1 MNILMI
7 GGPNSLCCQ
16 LIKKFNKEGHRV
28 SLLTGSYFGD
38 KKYPHVFERYDFP
51 YTSEVLPDIFTS
63 VVPDLTVFAGA
74 YDSNFDWEGDGR
86 APVEYVFSVM
96 NVLTAFSSRGSGRF
110 VYISSDSVFAGRDD
124 VPFSEDD
131 EPNATD
137 PRGAALIQAE
147 DICKKSMS
155 DLSLDIIIVRL
166 GGYYHLPK
174 EAGDVDDVISR
185 ICVNYLMNGDK
196 EIDRD
201 ALLTPI
207 SESDAVYFISR
218 IALAKSHGFSCYHV
232 SSGRTVTAGEVLEQI
247 RAYAAE
253 AGYEI
258 PKNGGSGTDDSP
270 KKTRFSKASRRAFW
284 KLGSFSGAIKQK
296 KTAEKRNFDIR
307 YPGGVLDVARFS
319 GEFGI
324 NRLASF
330 EKELKGI
337 VAHIVKNKTEF
348 LMADVEKPGFFTTL
362 MQRFGW
368 VLQMILPFVENLIC
382 FIPFFM
388 LNNRA
393 TGSKYFARIDFYL
406 LYVLLFAIVYG
417 QHQATF
423 SALLAT
429 AGFLFRQMY
438 HRSGADVLLDYN
450 TYVWIAQLFI
460 LGLVVG
466 YLKDRLTDL
475 KNEALQDH
483 EHMTKQIDDIREIN
497 GSNVRVKDA
506 LQTQLINQNDSI
518 GKIFEITSTLDQYSA
533 EEVVFQATDILRRI
547 MGSDDIAIYL
557 LSQGPYARLF
567 TATTEL
573 AASLG
578 NSVKYED
585 LGELFERLKNGKPYI
600 NRSLVTGMPMMAVGI
615 YEGDEIK
622 MIAMIWKLPWEKM
635 TLGQCNV
642 LSVTASLIQ
651 NALLRTNR
659 YLEILHNER
668 FIDDTKVMQKETF
681 ISLIKAYKNAKERN
695 LSQFSLIHVINEEHR
710 SFHDV
715 GVSIAELLRE
725 TDYLGVGNNDE
736 LYVLLANTPLKGAEA
751 ALSRFISRGLTAEI
765 ADVYTDGVI

>member
-7 GGPNSLCCQ
+7 GGANSLCCQ

-28 SLLTGSYFGD
+28 SLLTGSYFGGE
-38 KKYPHVFERYDFP
+38 KYPHVFERYDFP
-51 YTSEVLPDIFTS
+51 YTSEILPDIFTS
-63 VVPDLTVFAGA
+63 VVPDLTVFCGA
-74 YDSNFDWEGDGR
+74 YDSNFDWDNDSR
-86 APVEYVFSVM
+86 APVKYVSAVM
-96 NVLTAFSSRGSGRF
+96 NVLTSFSTLKAGRF
-110 VYISSDSVFAGRDD
+110 VYLSSDSVFSGGDG
-124 VPFSEDD
+124 VVFSEDD
-131 EPNATD
+131 EPNASDLNGT
-137 PRGAALIQAE
+137 ALIQAE
-147 DICKKSMS
+147 DICKKYMY
-155 DLSLDIIIVRL
+155 DLSLDIILVRL
-166 GGYYHLPK
+166 GGYYHFPK
-174 EAGDVDDVISR
+174 EAGDVDDPVSA
-185 ICVNYLMNGDK
+185 ICVNYLMNGK
-196 EIDRD
+196 NGIEKD
-201 ALLTPI
+201 AVLTPV
-207 SESDAVYFISR
+207 SESDAVFFISR
-218 IALAKSHGFSCYHV
+218 IALSKNHKHSCYHV
-232 SSGRTVTAGEVLEQI
+232 SSGRIVAVEEIMEMIRRFAGD
-247 RAYAAE
+247 

-258 PKNGGSGTDDSP
+258 PESASSGADGDSG
-270 KKTRFSKASRRAFW
+270 KKTRFSKASRRALW
-284 KLGSFSGAIKQK
+284 KLNSFSFKKQPEK
-296 KTAEKRNFDIR
+296 KKDYHID
-307 YPGGVLDVARFS
+307 YPHSVLNVSRFS

-330 EKELKGI
+330 EKELQSI
-337 VAHIVKNKTEF
+337 VAHIVKNKAEF
-348 LMADVEKPGFFTTL
+348 LNIEDKKPGFFAVF
-362 MQRFGW
+362 MQKFGW
-368 VLQMILPFVENLIC
+368 ILRMIVPFVENLIC

-438 HRSGADVLLDYN
+438 TRSGSDVLLDYN

-460 LGLVVG
+460 VGLVVG
-466 YLKDRLTDL
+466 YLRDRLSDQ
-475 KNEALQDH
+475 KNEALQDY
-483 EHMTKQIDDIREIN
+483 EHLSKQIDDIREIN

-533 EEVVFQATDILRRI
+533 EEVIFQATDILRRI

-557 LSQGPYARLF
+557 LSHGPYARLF

-573 AASLG
+573 AGTLG
-578 NSVKYED
+578 HSVKYED
-585 LGELFERLKNGKPYI
+585 LGELYECLKDGRPYI

-615 YEGDEIK
+615 YEGDEIR

-642 LSVTASLIQ
+642 LTVTASLIQ

-659 YLEILHNER
+659 YLEILQSER
-668 FIDDTKVMQKETF
+668 FIDGTKVMQKEAF
-681 ISLIKAYKNAKERN
+681 ISLIKAYKNAKERH
-695 LSQFSLIHVINEEHR
+695 LSEFSLIHIINEER
-710 SFHDV
+710 LSLHDV
-715 GVSIAELLRE
+715 GVHVEELLRE

-736 LYVLLANTPLKGAEA
+736 LYVLLSNTTHKGAEA
-751 ALSRFISRGLTAEI
+751 ALSRFHSQGRPAEI